1 MVRCLVLCCGN
12 PIRGDDGV
20 AWKIAEAVE
29 QSASL
34 PGVEILVE
42 QQWMPEMAE
51 KLSQVE
57 TVFFVDCSTA
67 SPAGTISF
75 FPVEPAAKLPR
86 LLTHHLD
93 APALLKLTLDIYG
106 KIPERAELLTVGA
119 ESLELREGL
128 SEPVLRALPEAV
140 ASLIEAIQRALEA
153 PAFF

>member
-1 MVRCLVLCCGN
+1 MTRCLVLCCGN

-20 AWKIAEAVE
+20 ALKIAEAVE

-34 PGVEILVE
+34 PGVEILAD

-67 SPAGTISF
+67 SAAGTISF
-75 FPVEPAAKLPR
+75 FPVKPAASLPR
-86 LLTHHLD
+86 LFTHHLD
-93 APALLKLTLDIYG
+93 APSLLKLTLDLYG
-106 KIPERAELLTVGA
+106 RIPERAAILTVGA

-128 SEPVLRALPEAV
+128 SEPVLRALPEAI
-140 ASLIEAIQRALEA
+140 AKLTLAIQEA
-153 PAFF
+153 VELPVLS

>member
-1 MVRCLVLCCGN
+1 MIRCLVLCCGN

-20 AWKIAEAVE
+20 AWKIAEALE
-29 QSASL
+29 QSAPM

-51 KLSQVE
+51 RLSQVE

-75 FPVEPAAKLPR
+75 FPVSLAARLPR
-86 LLTHHLD
+86 LLTHHMD
-93 APALLKLTLDIYG
+93 APSLLRLTKDLYQT
-106 KIPERAELLTVGA
+106 IPQRAEILTVGA

-128 SEPVLRALPEAV
+128 SEPVSRAIPEAV
-140 ASLIEAIQRALEA
+140 ATLTRAIREAVGILAL
-153 PAFF
+153 P